1 MAPRFPHLK
10 INHLICF
17 FITES
22 NQTTSSTCYLN
33 SLKMSKMFTNTKQF
47 KGRWIF
53 VMGSFSKIWKVKIIN
68 EKRIWTGMLTLNSTL
83 VFGNGGRRQAGL
95 TTQFFSASFSLYCL
109 FFRFILA
116 YPLLYVLSKFPMK
129 PEFKGLVLN
138 WIQNYWKCLNT
149 SQKLRR
155 KDSLIFLNVGIHGLS
170 HHLKNMNKSSN
181 VFLP

>member
-1 MAPRFPHLK
+1 
-10 INHLICF
+10 
-17 FITES
+17 
-22 NQTTSSTCYLN
+22 
-33 SLKMSKMFTNTKQF
+33 MS
-47 KGRWIF
+47 W
-53 VMGSFSKIWKVKIIN
+53 GSFSKIWKVKIIN

-116 YPLLYVLSKFPMK
+116 CPLLYVLSKFPMK
-129 PEFKGLVLN
+129 PEFKGLALN

-170 HHLKNMNKSSN
+170 HHLKTWISLQTFFCLSYHARKRRLTI
-181 VFLP
+181 VVYPHTHLTQW